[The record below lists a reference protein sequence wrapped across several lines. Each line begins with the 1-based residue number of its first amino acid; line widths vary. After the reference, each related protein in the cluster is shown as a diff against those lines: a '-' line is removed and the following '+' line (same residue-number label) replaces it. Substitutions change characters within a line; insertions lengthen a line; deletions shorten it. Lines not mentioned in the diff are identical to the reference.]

1 MPSFH
6 EKLSIPSLLLLIRNY
21 FSTLEDTRKKDVK
34 ISLVDAIMSA
44 FAMFHMKY
52 SSLLKFDEGRNDEAT
67 KHNLETLYNIKES
80 PCDTYMREVIDPLAP
95 IKFRPPFTLI
105 INKLEEHGFLK
116 DYKYLDGY
124 YILSMDAT
132 GIFSSNKISCPD
144 CCIKNH
150 ANGTTECYHQ
160 METAAIVH
168 PDKEAVFPLAPEA
181 IIKEINAAKND
192 CELNAIKRLLTH
204 IKQEY
209 PDYKF
214 LVLLDS
220 LSSKAPHIKLLKSLG
235 YSYIIVT
242 KEGDHQ
248 YLYEQVQ
255 THICAGTDKEFEY
268 YDAELKRTRGF
279 RFINNLSLN
288 KSNKDVL
295 VNFLEY
301 WEIDENGKQ
310 VIYFTWVT
318 DIFLTKDNV
327 FAIMRAGR
335 ARWKIENEVFNT
347 TKNLSY
353 YLEHNY
359 GHGKQHLSTI
369 FPMLIMLAFLID
381 QVQKCCCP
389 VFQAAE
395 NTFTTKVYLWDK
407 MWSLFL
413 NFLIKDWEYFYLS
426 IIYGHKVYVLEPNI
440 DLDIGQYADS
450 S

>member
-1 MPSFH
+1 MPIFH
-6 EKLSIPSLLLLIRNY
+6 KDLSIPSLLLLIRNY
-21 FSTLEDTRKKDVK
+21 FSTLEDTRKPDVK
-34 ISLVDAIMSA
+34 KSLVDVIMSA

-52 SSLLKFDEGRNDEAT
+52 SSLLKFEEERRGET
-67 KHNLETLYNIKES
+67 IKHNLETLYGVKES

-105 INKLEEHGFLK
+105 INKLKEHGFLK
-116 DYKYLDGY
+116 EYEYLDGY

-132 GIFSSNKISCPD
+132 GIFSSKKICCPD

-150 ANGTTECYHQ
+150 DNGKSEFYHQ
-160 METAAIVH
+160 MSTAAIVH
-168 PDKEAVFPLAPEA
+168 PDQKVVFPLAPEA
-181 IIKEINAAKND
+181 IIKELNAAKND
-192 CELNAIKRLLTH
+192 CELNAIKRLLAH
-204 IKQEY
+204 IKEEY

-235 YSYIIVT
+235 YSYIIGV

-248 YLYEQVQ
+248 YLYEQIQ
-255 THICAGTDKEFEY
+255 THICAGTDNEFEY
-268 YDAELKRTRGF
+268 YDAKLKSHRGF

-301 WEIDENGKQ
+301 WEIDETGEE
-310 VIYFTWVT
+310 VVYFTWVT
-318 DIFLTKDNV
+318 DIFLTKENV

-389 VFQAAE
+389 VFQEAE
-395 NTFTTKVYLWDK
+395 KTFTTKVYLWDT
-407 MWSLFL
+407 MLALFL
-413 NFLIKDWEYFYLS
+413 NFLIKDWQSFYLS
-426 IIYGHKVYVLEPNI
+426 IIHGHKVYVLEPNI
-440 DLDIGQYADS
+440 NLDIEQYANS